1 MKKVVLLSDGTGN
14 SAAKRHKTN
23 VWRLYQ
29 ALDLHRDDQVAFYDE
44 GVGTQRFVPLKLLGG
59 AFGWGLQQNVV
70 ELYSALCRVYEPG
83 DKIYLFG
90 FSRGAF
96 TVRMLAGLI
105 ASQGLVSACGDE
117 GKLRQAAQ
125 ARFRAYRL
133 EPRKGKKLIRGWLTY
148 PFRWLLHEKRRDEER
163 RPPCIEF
170 IGVWDTVAAY
180 GFPIEELNGLWDWL
194 VWPLRFVDQKLPHNV
209 RRACHALAVDDDRL
223 SFRPLLWD
231 ERTAGHEDACSGK
244 TDAASETRGGIE
256 QVWFA
261 GAHADVGGGYPA
273 YNLSLV
279 SLDWMISKVEEF
291 PWRDGLHF
299 QRRIRR
305 EHRRACDWHGQQH
318 EPRSGLR
325 AYYRYKPREIGRLC
339 KRAGID
345 RPKIHRGVFERI
357 RVKRVP
363 YAPTGLPGEYEV
375 ATTRSLPRSAH
386 YESPN
391 GAATRGREMDA
402 ALDVVF
408 WRRGLYFAFV
418 LAQLAAFVAATVF
431 GLPEWSWELVRRGWT
446 WLALTVTG
454 ALTALKIWLPR
465 ETEARACK
473 AWFTL
478 KGGLAPNFPKSWTG
492 HLRQLLDRRILAS
505 VRRVF
510 VPLTLIVAGVVLAVG
525 ALNRASFGLRANC
538 GLCEASEEPQEL
550 DAERAVPFSIDDPC
564 YATGVVLRKG
574 EPYRFDV
581 EPAKWSDGRAT
592 TCPAGDR
599 RPLLLPLALNRRHPR
614 EPWMKL
620 MGRVGTKKGETFAIG
635 AGPLVYRAKS
645 DGELFLYVNDGVIGL
660 AGRNRL
666 AWPYSWRLGRNQGR
680 AKVTVTPLRCCG
692 SEGAD

>member
-1 MKKVVLLSDGTGN
+1 MKKIVLLSDGTGN

-29 ALDLHRDDQVAFYDE
+29 ALDLHRDDQVAFYDD
-44 GVGTQRFVPLKLLGG
+44 GVGTQRFLPVKLLGS
-59 AFGWGLQQNVV
+59 AFGWGLQRNVV

-148 PFRWLLHEKRRDEER
+148 PFRLLWHEKRREEER
-163 RPPCIEF
+163 RPPPIEF

-180 GFPIEELNGLWDWL
+180 GFPIDELNGLWDWL
-194 VWPLRFVDQKLPHNV
+194 VWPLRFVDQKLPDNV

-223 SFRPLLWD
+223 SFRPLLWV
-231 ERTAGHEDACSGK
+231 EGLGCRQ
-244 TDAASETRGGIE
+244 ETRSSNKQPETEENCIE

-273 YNLSLV
+273 YDLSLV
-279 SLDWMISKVEEF
+279 SLDWMISKVEGF
-291 PWRDGLHF
+291 PWRNGLHF
-299 QRRIRR
+299 RRRIRR

-339 KRAGID
+339 NRAGID
-345 RPKIHRGVFERI
+345 RPKIHRSVFERI

-375 ATTRSLPRSAH
+375 ATTRFLPRSAH

-391 GAATRGREMDA
+391 GAAYRARAMDA
-402 ALDVVF
+402 ALDIVF

-418 LAQLAAFVAATVF
+418 LANLAALVALVVY
-431 GLPEWSWELVRRGWT
+431 GLPEWGWELVRHGWT
-446 WLALTVTG
+446 WAAPTVAGT
-454 ALTALKIWLPR
+454 LTALKIRLPR
-465 ETEARACK
+465 ETETRATK
-473 AWFTL
+473 AWFAL
-478 KGGLAPNFPKSWTG
+478 KGGLAPRFPKSWTG

-510 VPLTLIVAGVVLAVG
+510 VPLALFVVGVVLAVG
-525 ALNRASFGLRANC
+525 ALNRASFALRAHC
-538 GLCEASEEPQEL
+538 DLCEASEEPQQL
-550 DAERAVPFSIDDPC
+550 DAERPITFSIDDPC
-564 YATGVVLRKG
+564 YATGVALRKG
-574 EPYRFDV
+574 ESYRFDV
-581 EPAKWSDGRAT
+581 EPAKWCDGRAT

-599 RPLLLPLALNRRHPR
+599 RPLLLPLALNRRHPT

-620 MGRVGTKKGETFAIG
+620 MGRVGTKKGETFAVG
-635 AGPLVYRAKS
+635 AGPLEYKAKS
-645 DGELFLYVNDGVIGL
+645 DGELFLYVNDGVIGV

-666 AWPYSWRLGRNQGR
+666 AWPYSWRLGPNQGT

-692 SEGAD
+692 SEGPD